1 MILVNDPYDLVPEL
15 FESFPE
21 FSKSLESDVD
31 VLPAVCRESFQL
43 SKKLTIFIQPEP
55 QITQIDQLY
64 NKQIAARPNAV
75 WAVSGH
81 EKSGQWQLSQWFEY
95 FANLTM
101 TVRVN
106 PELPMLDIGHK
117 PWLATALLGGWMYT
131 RGQLLHG
138 LKQQGLIDQCL
149 INYHERSADSA
160 DRRNQLRRQYPDL
173 YFNARTPALDQ
184 LDDPVFQQIAFNSK
198 ICNEYQLIS
207 MNTCRQLPGMMQ
219 HQHGWISQLVPRNIY
234 NSAYISIIAE
244 TEVMTLPDAF
254 FISEKIT
261 RPLLVGHPFVVFG
274 CTGYLQCLRD
284 LGFQTFSP
292 WLDESYD
299 LVTDTNKRIASIVDS
314 VEQFSQLND
323 SQRQQAC
330 AEMQPAVEHNRRLVK
345 DQRWALGPIA
355 DAIKQYLDLKPAQ
368 ELFNPSHGC

>member
-1 MILVNDPYDLVPEL
+1 MISVNDPYDLVPEL

-21 FSKSLESDVD
+21 FTKSFEAKIDI
-31 VLPAVCRESFQL
+31 LPATCTESFRL
-43 SKKLTIFIQPEP
+43 SQKFTIFIQPEP
-55 QITQIDQLY
+55 DIHWAEQAYSRQIIS
-64 NKQIAARPNAV
+64 KPNAV

-81 EKSGQWQLSQWFEY
+81 GKSGQWKLSHWFEY
-95 FANLTM
+95 FANLTT

-106 PELPMLDIGHK
+106 PELPTLDIGHK
-117 PWLATALLGGWMYT
+117 PWLATALLGGWMYS

-149 INYHERSADSA
+149 VNYHERSPDSV

-184 LDDPVFQQIAFNSK
+184 LDDPVFQQIAFNNEV
-198 ICNEYQLIS
+198 CNEYQSIP
-207 MNTCRQLPGMMQ
+207 MNICQQVPGMMQ
-219 HQHGWISQLVPRNIY
+219 HQHGWISQLVPTNIY

-244 TEVMTLPDAF
+244 TEVMTLPDTF

-314 VEQFSQLND
+314 VKQFAQLND
-323 SQRQQAC
+323 LQRQQAC

-345 DQRWALGPIA
+345 NRQWAFGPIA
-355 DAIKQYLDLKPAQ
+355 NAIKQHLNLKPAQ
-368 ELFNPSHGC
+368 ELFNPGQWS

>member
-1 MILVNDPYDLVPEL
+1 MAKYLMILVNDPYDLVPEL

-31 VLPAVCRESFQL
+31 VLPTTCRESFQL

-55 QITQIDQLY
+55 EITQTDQLY
-64 NKQIAARPNAV
+64 SKQIAARPNAV

-81 EKSGQWQLSQWFEY
+81 GKSGQWKLSHWFEY

-106 PELPMLDIGHK
+106 PALPTLDIGHK
-117 PWLATALLGGWMYT
+117 PWLATALLGGWMYN

-149 INYHERSADSA
+149 ANYHERSPDSA

-173 YFNARTPALDQ
+173 YFNTRTPALDQ
-184 LDDPVFQQIAFNSK
+184 LDDPVFQQIAFNSEV
-198 ICNEYQLIS
+198 CNEYQSIP

-219 HQHGWISQLVPRNIY
+219 HQHGWISQLVPTNIY

-244 TEVMTLPDAF
+244 TEVMTLPDTF
-254 FISEKIT
+254 FISEKIA
-261 RPLLVGHPFVVFG
+261 RPLLVGHPFVIFG
-274 CTGYLQCLRD
+274 CAGYLQCLRNS
-284 LGFQTFSP
+284 GFQTFSP
-292 WLDESYD
+292 WIDETYD
-299 LVTDTNKRIASIVDS
+299 LVEDTDKRVSAIVDS
-314 VEQFSQLND
+314 VKQFAQLND
-323 SQRQQAC
+323 LQRQQAC
-330 AEMQPAVEHNRRLVK
+330 AKMQPAVEHNRQLVK
-345 DQRWALGPIA
+345 NRQWTFGPIA
-355 DAIKQYLDLKPAQ
+355 NAIKQYLNFKPA
-368 ELFNPSHGC
+368 